1 MSKYIYLSGEQELD
15 HNSSPL
21 CKGYHISKQPEF
33 QSLSKHIFLNFFQ
46 NPKLKYLQLQFYV
59 VKISNVFIAGLKAKK
74 PSGAIRRI

>member
-1 MSKYIYLSGEQELD
+1 MSKYIDLSGEQELD

-46 NPKLKYLQLQFYV
+46 NPKLKYLQL
-59 VKISNVFIAGLKAKK
+59 
-74 PSGAIRRI
+74 